1 MKPILKPITI
11 FSVYQSGLDVGI
23 NQREH
28 ERTLDLLR
36 RNGIRHMELDGV
48 YKGQHERS
56 ILIEHGENEHEE
68 RILIHAIAEKYNQES
83 VLYTNELRQGV
94 LIYTRTLE
102 TTNIGV
108 LRLIGDGEKLPDSYS
123 VTKDGLR
130 YTFN

>member
-11 FSVYQSGLDVGI
+11 FSVYQSGLDADI

-36 RNGIRHMELDGV
+36 RNGTKHMELDGV
-48 YKGQHERS
+48 YKGQVEKS
-56 ILIEHGENEHEE
+56 
-68 RILIHAIAEKYNQES
+68 ILIHAIAEKYNQES
-83 VLYTNELRQGV
+83 VLYANELRQGV

-102 TTNIGV
+102 TTSIGV
-108 LRLIGDGEKLPDSYS
+108 LKLISDGEKLPDSYS